1 MHVYKIGVE
10 SLCVQPHIYMYTH
23 NYMYIH
29 WKMYDHRTSINTQTY
44 IYIWCPYTY
53 IYMYIHL
60 FAATQLNT
68 QTPYSSVCCRSE
80 MKGPTCSVNVCICTA
95 KQLYIEHA
103 LGAVVRIKSYIVR
116 MHEVDWNVAAKGGHS
131 VLAAPST
138 LACFHLGTTCQW
150 HVSSSSSMEVLH
162 EVHLHSFLPD

>member
-1 MHVYKIGVE
+1 MCTRLVWSLYVCNHTYICIHTTICIYIGKCMTIAQA
-10 SLCVQPHIYMYTH
+10 LTH
-23 NYMYIH
+23 RH
-29 WKMYDHRTSINTQTY
+29 

-138 LACFHLGTTCQW
+138 RACFHFGTTCQW